1 MLPGRRSHFA
11 DDKKAEFYFSLLI
24 FMGEAAR
31 APHLITGGIK

>member
-24 FMGEAAR
+24 FMGEAA
-31 APHLITGGIK
+31 HLITGGIK